1 MTKHNIENAQRRV
14 RETGIRKLSN
24 MESDI
29 VDTMRR
35 YFKVSPGT
43 ERENLEIAIINAS
56 KRYFEGNTPAEK
68 HSLQEQAIEPNY

>member
-43 ERENLEIAIINAS
+43 EREYLEIAIINAS
-56 KRYFEGNTPAEK
+56 KRYFEGNTPDEK

>member
-1 MTKHNIENAQRRV
+1 MTKHDIEKSERGI
-14 RETGIRKLSN
+14 REIGIRKLSN
-24 MESDI
+24 MESNI

-56 KRYFEGNTPAEK
+56 KRYFEGIPPDALRTQIP
-68 HSLQEQAIEPNY
+68 